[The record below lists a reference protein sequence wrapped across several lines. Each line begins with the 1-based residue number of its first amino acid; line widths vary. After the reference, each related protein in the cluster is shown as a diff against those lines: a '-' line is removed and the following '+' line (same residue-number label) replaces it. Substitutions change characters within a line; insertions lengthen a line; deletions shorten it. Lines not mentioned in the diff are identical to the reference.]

1 MDQVIES
8 PEVRVVIDNR
18 LRLLVLY
25 CQEHVVR
32 SYEFIDKTLL
42 FLAESYFRQQLYSI
56 SRRHWRKI
64 RAVDIADFD
73 CPGEPALK
81 CKDDRL
87 SRERPIPDYQNDRD
101 CRSDRDKSSDDQ
113 APAQQR

>member
-1 MDQVIES
+1 MQPNHLNLTHPLMNTQKASVTCSNNQLPNLDQ
-8 PEVRVVIDNR
+8 RWNT
-18 LRLLVLY
+18 LVLTM
-25 CQEHVVR
+25 Q
-32 SYEFIDKTLL
+32 K
-42 FLAESYFRQQLYSI
+42 ANPFRYTT
-56 SRRHWRKI
+56 WRKI
-64 RAVDIADFD
+64 RAVEIADFD

-87 SRERPIPDYQNDRD
+87 SRERPIPDYQNDPD